1 MPGSVIITVK
11 LVHLQKKY
19 RFVIMRNY
27 KTLWPLLPV
36 LLFVIL
42 SFVYFTPDVVEG
54 KILFQ
59 HDTQQGLA
67 IGHEAKTYAEQTGE
81 VPRWTGSLFSGMP
94 TFQITPNYSSNE
106 PLKWLQHVYNLWLVS
121 PVSLVF
127 IMMLGFYILLLTLNV
142 RWYLAAFGAVAYA
155 FSSYFFIII
164 AAGHIWKFIT
174 LAYIPPTIAGVIL
187 AYRGKYLSGGALAAL
202 FGALQIMSNHV
213 QMSYYFLFVICAV
226 VVAYGV
232 EHYRLHTM
240 PRFFKATGVLAVA
253 ALLAVGANAS
263 NLYHTYK
270 YSKES
275 MRGGHTELTPLDSN
289 QEKPVGNGL
298 DKDYITQWSYGK
310 METLTLL
317 IPDSKGGA
325 SGPLSESERAVKAAN
340 PEIRPYLSQID
351 RYWGD
356 QPFTSGPVYVGALV
370 FFLFVLGCFIVR
382 TPLKWALLAVTV
394 LTVMLSWGKNM
405 MWLTDWFIDYF
416 PMYNRFRTVSSI
428 LVVAEFCMPL
438 LAVLALKKIFDDPS
452 VLTREK
458 RWFYLSGGIVGGIAL
473 LAALVPGLFDTFL
486 KEYELEVAGQPGYAE
501 LFAGVAEARK
511 AIFTADAWRS
521 FVIVA
526 LGFAVLWM
534 LNKKKLS
541 STVAVVAL
549 AVILVGD
556 MYPVNKRY
564 LSSDNFVTPARKTN
578 PFPMTDVDRY
588 ILQDKDMNYRVF
600 NAAAGESLSSSFN
613 EPRTS
618 YYHKSV
624 GGYHAAKLRR
634 YQDLIDCQLVKGNM
648 AVLNMLNTRYII
660 RPLEDGNQT
669 VVRNPGALGNAWFVS
684 EVKWVDNADAEMEA
698 ITDFNPAFTVV
709 ADRRFAREIGDKVIP
724 PTAGDTIYE
733 TAYKPDE
740 LTYRYRSQQGGLAVF
755 SEIYFPWGWQVTVDG
770 KPVDMGRVNYVLR
783 AVNLPAGEHEVI
795 FRFDPQSVHTT
806 EAIAYVSLF
815 LILAAFVATGVVAW
829 RRHRAVP
836 KEG

>member
-1 MPGSVIITVK
+1 MKS
-11 LVHLQKKY
+11 H
-19 RFVIMRNY
+19 RN
-27 KTLWPLLPV
+27 LWALLPV
-36 LLFVIL
+36 VLFIVL
-42 SFVYFTPDVVEG
+42 SFVYFSPDVIEG

-67 IGHEAKTYAEQTGE
+67 IGHEAQVYAQESGE
-81 VPRWTGSLFSGMP
+81 TPRWTGSLFSGMP
-94 TFQITPNYSSNE
+94 TFQISPSYSSNA
-106 PLKWLQHVYNLWLVS
+106 PLKALQHVYNLWLVS

-142 RWYLAAFGAVAYA
+142 RWYLAAFGAIAYA

-187 AYRGKYLSGGALAAL
+187 AYRGRYLLGGALAAL

-232 EHYRLHTM
+232 EHYRSHTM
-240 PRFFKATGVLAVA
+240 PRFFKATGVLVVA

-275 MRGGHTELTPLDSN
+275 MRGGHTELTSPDADKS
-289 QEKPVGNGL
+289 KPAGNGL
-298 DKDYITQWSYGK
+298 DKEYITQWSYGK

-325 SGPLSESERAVKAAN
+325 SGPLAENERAVKAAD
-340 PEIRPYLSQID
+340 PQLRPYLSQVD

-356 QPFTSGPVYVGALV
+356 QPFTAGPVYVGALI

-382 TPLKWALLAVTV
+382 TPLKWALLVVTL
-394 LTVMLSWGKNM
+394 LTIMLSWGKNM

-452 VLTREK
+452 ILSREK
-458 RWFYLSGGIVGGIAL
+458 RWFYLSGGIVAGIAL
-473 LAALVPGLFDTFL
+473 LAALFPTMFDSFL
-486 KEYELEVAGQPGYAE
+486 KDYELEAAGQPGYAE
-501 LFAGVAEARK
+501 LFAGIAEARQ
-511 AIFTADAWRS
+511 AVFTADAWRS
-521 FVIVA
+521 FIIVA
-526 LGFAVLWM
+526 LGFAVLW
-534 LNKKKLS
+534 LLCQKKLNP
-541 STVAVVAL
+541 TVAMIAL
-549 AVILVGD
+549 VVILVGD

-564 LSSDNFVTPARKTN
+564 LNSDNFVMPARKTN
-578 PFPMTDVDRY
+578 PFPMTDADRY
-588 ILQDKDMNYRVF
+588 ILQDKDMNYRVL
-600 NAAAGESLSSSFN
+600 NAAAGETLASAFS

-618 YYHKSV
+618 YYHKSI

-634 YQDLIDCQLVKGNM
+634 YQDLIDRQLVNANP

-660 RPLEDGNQT
+660 QPLEDGRET

-684 EVKWVDNADAEMEA
+684 EVKWVDNADAEMAA
-698 ITDFNPAFTVV
+698 ITDFDPSHTAV
-709 ADRRFAREIGDKVIP
+709 ADRRFAREIGDKVVP
-724 PTAGDTIYE
+724 PAVGDTIYE
-733 TAYKPDE
+733 TGYKPDE

-770 KPVDMGRVNYVLR
+770 KPVDMARVNYVLR

-795 FRFDPQSVHTT
+795 FRFDPPSVHTT

-815 LILAAFVATGVVAW
+815 LILAAFVGTGFVAW
-829 RRHRAVP
+829 KRRKP
-836 KEG
+836 LPQNS

>member
-1 MPGSVIITVK
+1 MKS
-11 LVHLQKKY
+11 H
-19 RFVIMRNY
+19 RN
-27 KTLWPLLPV
+27 LWALLPV
-36 LLFVIL
+36 LLFIVL
-42 SFVYFTPDVVEG
+42 SFVYFSPDVIEG

-67 IGHEAKTYAEQTGE
+67 IGHEAQVYAQESGE
-81 VPRWTGSLFSGMP
+81 TPRWTGSLFSGMP
-94 TFQITPNYSSNE
+94 TFQISPSYSSNA
-106 PLKWLQHVYNLWLVS
+106 PLKALQHVYNLWLVS

-142 RWYLAAFGAVAYA
+142 RWYLAAFGAIAYA

-187 AYRGKYLSGGALAAL
+187 AYRGRYLLGGALAAL

-232 EHYRLHTM
+232 EHYRSHTM
-240 PRFFKATGVLAVA
+240 PRFFKATGVLFVA

-275 MRGGHTELTPLDSN
+275 MRGGHTELTSPDAD
-289 QEKPVGNGL
+289 KPKPSGSGL

-325 SGPLSESERAVKAAN
+325 SGPLSENERAVKAAN
-340 PEIRPYLSQID
+340 SEIRPYLSQVD

-356 QPFTSGPVYVGALV
+356 QPFTAGPVYVGALI

-382 TPLKWALLAVTV
+382 TPLKWALLVVTI
-394 LTVMLSWGKNM
+394 LTIMLSWGKNM

-452 VLTREK
+452 ILSREK
-458 RWFYLSGGIVGGIAL
+458 RWFYLSGGIVAGIAL
-473 LAALVPGLFDTFL
+473 LAALAPGLFDTFL
-486 KEYELEVAGQPGYAE
+486 KDYEREAAGQPGYAE
-501 LFAGVAEARK
+501 LFAGIAEARK
-511 AIFTADAWRS
+511 AVFTADAWRS
-521 FVIVA
+521 FIIVV
-526 LGFAVLWM
+526 LGFAMLWL
-534 LNKKKLS
+534 LNRKKVS
-541 STVAVVAL
+541 ATVALVAL

-564 LSSDNFVTPARKTN
+564 LNSDNFVTPARKTN
-578 PFPMTDVDRY
+578 PFPMTDTDRY
-588 ILQDKDMNYRVF
+588 ILQDKDMNYRVL
-600 NAAAGESLSSSFN
+600 NAAAGESLAACFN

-618 YYHKSV
+618 YYHKSI

-634 YQDLIDCQLVKGNM
+634 YQDLIDRQLVNGNM
-648 AVLNMLNTRYII
+648 NVLNMLNTRYII
-660 RPLEDGNQT
+660 QPLEDGKET

-684 EVKWVDNADAEMEA
+684 EVKWVDNADAEMVA
-698 ITDFNPAFTVV
+698 ITDFDPSHTAV
-709 ADRRFAREIGDKVIP
+709 ADRRFAREIGDKVVP
-724 PTAGDTIYE
+724 PAAGDTIYE
-733 TAYKPDE
+733 TGYKPDE

-755 SEIYFPWGWQVTVDG
+755 SEVYFPWGWQVTVDG
-770 KPVDMGRVNYVLR
+770 KPVDMARVNYVLR

-795 FRFDPQSVHTT
+795 FRFDPPSVHTT

-815 LILAAFVATGVVAW
+815 LILVAFVGTGFVAW
-829 RRHRAVP
+829 KRRKPVP
-836 KEG
+836 QNS

>member
-1 MPGSVIITVK
+1 MKSHK
-11 LVHLQKKY
+11 
-19 RFVIMRNY
+19 N
-27 KTLWPLLPV
+27 LWALLPV
-36 LLFVIL
+36 LLFVVL
-42 SFVYFTPDVVEG
+42 SFIYFSPDVVEG

-81 VPRWTGSLFSGMP
+81 MPRWTGSVFSGMP
-94 TFQITPNYSSNE
+94 TFQIAPTYSSNA
-106 PLKWLQHVYNLWLVS
+106 PLKGLQHVYNLWLVS

-174 LAYIPPTIAGVIL
+174 LAYIPPTIAGIIL
-187 AYRGKYLSGGALAAL
+187 AYRGRYLLGGALAAL

-232 EHYRLHTM
+232 EHYRSHTM
-240 PRFFKATGVLAVA
+240 PRFFKATGVLLVA
-253 ALLAVGANAS
+253 AVLAVGANAS

-275 MRGGHTELTPLDSN
+275 MRGGHTELSSPDGDKVA
-289 QEKPVGNGL
+289 KPAGSGL
-298 DKDYITQWSYGK
+298 DKEYITQWSYGK

-340 PEIRPYLSQID
+340 PEIRPYLSQLD

-356 QPFTSGPVYVGALV
+356 QPFTSGPVYVGALI

-382 TPLKWALLAVTV
+382 TPLKWALLVVTV
-394 LTVMLSWGKNM
+394 LTIMLSWGKNM

-452 VLTREK
+452 ILSREK
-458 RWFYLSGGIVGGIAL
+458 RWFYLSGGIVAGIAL
-473 LAALVPGLFDTFL
+473 LAALAPGLFDTFL
-486 KEYELEVAGQPGYAE
+486 KDYEREAAGQPGYAE

-521 FVIVA
+521 FIIVV
-526 LGFAVLWM
+526 LGFAVLRL
-534 LNKKKLS
+534 LNRKKVS
-541 STVAVVAL
+541 ATVAMVAL

-564 LSSDNFVTPARKTN
+564 LNSDNFVTPARKTN
-578 PFPMTDVDRY
+578 PFPMTDADRY
-588 ILQDKDMNYRVF
+588 ILQDKDMNYRVL
-600 NAAAGESLSSSFN
+600 NAAAGESLAASFN

-634 YQDLIDCQLVKGNM
+634 YQDLIDRQLVNGNM

-660 RPLEDGNQT
+660 QPLEDGRET

-684 EVKWVDNADAEMEA
+684 EVEWVDNADAEMAA
-698 ITDFNPAFTVV
+698 ITDFDPSHTAV
-709 ADRRFAREIGDKVIP
+709 ADRRFAREIGDKVVP
-724 PTAGDTIYE
+724 PAAGDTIYE

-770 KPVDMGRVNYVLR
+770 KPIDMARVNYVLR

-795 FRFDPQSVHTT
+795 FRFDPPSVHTT

-815 LILAAFVATGVVAW
+815 LILAGFVGTGVVYW
-829 RRHRAVP
+829 RRRKSVP
-836 KEG
+836 QQA

>member
-1 MPGSVIITVK
+1 MKS
-11 LVHLQKKY
+11 H
-19 RFVIMRNY
+19 RN
-27 KTLWPLLPV
+27 LWALLPV
-36 LLFVIL
+36 LLFIVL
-42 SFVYFTPDVVEG
+42 SFVYFSPDVIEG

-67 IGHEAKTYAEQTGE
+67 IGHEAQVYAQESGE
-81 VPRWTGSLFSGMP
+81 TPRWTGSLFSGMP
-94 TFQITPNYSSNE
+94 TFQISPSYSSNA
-106 PLKWLQHVYNLWLVS
+106 PLKALQHVYNLWLVS

-142 RWYLAAFGAVAYA
+142 RWYLAAFGAIAYA

-187 AYRGKYLSGGALAAL
+187 AYRGRYLLGGALAAL

-232 EHYRLHTM
+232 EHYRAHTM
-240 PRFFKATGVLAVA
+240 PRFFKATGVLVVA

-275 MRGGHTELTPLDSN
+275 MRGGHTELTSPDADKT
-289 QEKPVGNGL
+289 KPAGNGL

-325 SGPLSESERAVKAAN
+325 SGPLAENERAVKAAD
-340 PEIRPYLSQID
+340 PQLRPYLSQVD

-356 QPFTSGPVYVGALV
+356 QPFTAGPVYVGALI

-382 TPLKWALLAVTV
+382 TPLKWALLVVTL
-394 LTVMLSWGKNM
+394 LTIMLSWGKNM

-452 VLTREK
+452 ILSREK
-458 RWFYLSGGIVGGIAL
+458 RWFYLSGGIVAGIAL
-473 LAALVPGLFDTFL
+473 LAALFPTMFDSFL
-486 KEYELEVAGQPGYAE
+486 KDYELEAAGQPGYAE
-501 LFAGVAEARK
+501 LFAGIAEARQ
-511 AIFTADAWRS
+511 AVFTADAWRS
-521 FVIVA
+521 FIIVA
-526 LGFAVLWM
+526 LGFAVLW
-534 LNKKKLS
+534 LLCQKKLNP
-541 STVAVVAL
+541 TVAMIAL
-549 AVILVGD
+549 VVILVGD

-564 LSSDNFVTPARKTN
+564 LNSDNFVTPARKTN
-578 PFPMTDVDRY
+578 PFPMTDADRY
-588 ILQDKDMNYRVF
+588 ILQDKDMNYRVL
-600 NAAAGESLSSSFN
+600 NAAAGETLASAFS

-618 YYHKSV
+618 YYHKSI

-634 YQDLIDCQLVKGNM
+634 YQDLIDRQLVNANP

-660 RPLEDGNQT
+660 QPLEDGRET

-684 EVKWVDNADAEMEA
+684 EVKWVDNADAEMAA
-698 ITDFNPAFTVV
+698 ITDFDPSHTAV
-709 ADRRFAREIGDKVIP
+709 ADRRFAREIGDKVVP
-724 PTAGDTIYE
+724 PAVGDTIYE
-733 TAYKPDE
+733 TGYKPDE

-770 KPVDMGRVNYVLR
+770 KPVDMARVNYVLR

-795 FRFDPQSVHTT
+795 FRFDPPSVHTT

-815 LILAAFVATGVVAW
+815 LILAAFVGTGFVAW
-829 RRHRAVP
+829 KRRKSVP
-836 KEG
+836 QNS

>member
-1 MPGSVIITVK
+1 MKS
-11 LVHLQKKY
+11 H
-19 RFVIMRNY
+19 RN
-27 KTLWPLLPV
+27 LWALLPV
-36 LLFVIL
+36 LLFIVL
-42 SFVYFTPDVVEG
+42 SFVYFSPDVIEG

-67 IGHEAKTYAEQTGE
+67 IGHEAQVYAQESGE
-81 VPRWTGSLFSGMP
+81 TPRWTGSLFSGMP
-94 TFQITPNYSSNE
+94 TFQISPSYSSNA
-106 PLKWLQHVYNLWLVS
+106 PLKALQHVYNLWLVS

-142 RWYLAAFGAVAYA
+142 RWYLAAFGAIAYA

-187 AYRGKYLSGGALAAL
+187 AYRGRYLLGGALAAL

-232 EHYRLHTM
+232 EHYRSHTM
-240 PRFFKATGVLAVA
+240 PRFFKATGVLVVA

-275 MRGGHTELTPLDSN
+275 MRGGHTELTSPDADKS
-289 QEKPVGNGL
+289 KPAGNGL
-298 DKDYITQWSYGK
+298 DKEYITQWSYGK

-325 SGPLSESERAVKAAN
+325 SGPLAENERAVKAAD
-340 PEIRPYLSQID
+340 PQLRPYLSQVD

-356 QPFTSGPVYVGALV
+356 QPFTAGPVYVGALI

-382 TPLKWALLAVTV
+382 TPLKWALLVVTI
-394 LTVMLSWGKNM
+394 LTIMLSWGKNM

-452 VLTREK
+452 ILSREK
-458 RWFYLSGGIVGGIAL
+458 RWFYLSGGIVAGIAL
-473 LAALVPGLFDTFL
+473 LAALFPTLFDTFL
-486 KEYELEVAGQPGYAE
+486 KDYELEAAGQPGDAE
-501 LFAGVAEARK
+501 LFAGIAEARQ
-511 AIFTADAWRS
+511 AVFTADAWRS
-521 FVIVA
+521 FIIVA
-526 LGFAVLWM
+526 LGFAVLW
-534 LNKKKLS
+534 LLCRKKLTP
-541 STVAVVAL
+541 TVAMIAL
-549 AVILVGD
+549 VVILVGD

-564 LSSDNFVTPARKTN
+564 LNSDNFVTPARKTN
-578 PFPMTDVDRY
+578 PFPMTDADRY
-588 ILQDKDMNYRVF
+588 ILQDKDMNYRVL
-600 NAAAGESLSSSFN
+600 NAAAGETLASAFS

-618 YYHKSV
+618 YYHKSI

-634 YQDLIDCQLVKGNM
+634 YQDLIDRQLVNGNM
-648 AVLNMLNTRYII
+648 NVLNMLNTRYII
-660 RPLEDGNQT
+660 QPLEDGRET

-684 EVKWVDNADAEMEA
+684 EVKWVDNADAEMAA
-698 ITDFNPAFTVV
+698 ITDFDPSHTAV
-709 ADRRFAREIGDKVIP
+709 ADRRFAREIGDKVVP
-724 PTAGDTIYE
+724 PAVGDTIYE
-733 TAYKPDE
+733 TGYKPDE

-770 KPVDMGRVNYVLR
+770 DPVDMARVNYVLR

-795 FRFDPQSVHTT
+795 FRFDPPSVHTT

-815 LILAAFVATGVVAW
+815 LILAAFVGTGIVAW
-829 RRHRAVP
+829 KRRKSVP
-836 KEG
+836 QNS

>member
-1 MPGSVIITVK
+1 MKSHK
-11 LVHLQKKY
+11 
-19 RFVIMRNY
+19 N
-27 KTLWPLLPV
+27 LWALLPV
-36 LLFVIL
+36 LLFIVL
-42 SFVYFTPDVVEG
+42 SFVYFSPDVIDG

-67 IGHEAKTYAEQTGE
+67 IGHEAKTYAEETGE
-81 VPRWTGSLFSGMP
+81 MPRWTGSVFSGMP
-94 TFQITPNYSSNE
+94 TFQIAPTYSSNE
-106 PLKWLQHVYNLWLVS
+106 PLKWLQNVYNLWLVS

-187 AYRGKYLSGGALAAL
+187 AYRGKYILGGALAAL

-226 VVAYGV
+226 VIAYGV
-232 EHYRLHTM
+232 EHYRTHTL
-240 PRFFKATGVLAVA
+240 PAFFKATGVLCIA
-253 ALLAVGANAS
+253 AMLAVGANAS

-275 MRGGHTELTPLDSN
+275 MRGGHTELSSPDDN
-289 QEKPVGNGL
+289 QKPVGNGL
-298 DKDYITQWSYGK
+298 DKEYITQWSYGK

-325 SGPLSESERAVKAAN
+325 SGPLSESERAVAAADSQ
-340 PEIRPYLSQID
+340 IRPYLSQVD

-356 QPFTSGPVYVGALV
+356 QPFTSGPVYVGALIC
-370 FFLFVLGCFIVR
+370 FLFVLGCFIVR
-382 TPLKWALLAVTV
+382 TPLKWALLVVTL
-394 LTVMLSWGKNM
+394 LTIMLSWGKNM

-452 VLTREK
+452 ILKREK
-458 RWFYLSGGIVGGIAL
+458 VSFYASAGIVGGIAL

-486 KEYELEVAGQPGYAE
+486 KDYELEAAGQPGYGE
-501 LFAGVAEARK
+501 LFAGIAEARK

-521 FVIVA
+521 FFVVA
-526 LGFAVLWM
+526 LGFVALWF
-534 LNKKKLS
+534 LREKKLS
-541 STVAVVAL
+541 PTVVMITL

-564 LSSDNFVTPARKTN
+564 LNSDNFVTPARKTN
-578 PFPMTDVDRY
+578 PFPMTDTDKY
-588 ILQDKDMNYRVF
+588 ILQDKDMNYRVL
-600 NAAAGESLSSSFN
+600 NAAAGENLSASFN

-634 YQDLIDCQLVKGNM
+634 YQDLIERQLVNGNP

-660 RPLEDGNQT
+660 QPLDGGRET

-684 EVKWVDNADAEMEA
+684 EVKWVDNADEEMAA
-698 ITDFNPAFTVV
+698 ITDFDPAFTAV
-709 ADRRFAREIGDKVIP
+709 ADRKFAREIGDKVVAP
-724 PTAGDTIYE
+724 VAGDTIYE

-740 LTYRYRSQQGGLAVF
+740 LTYRYRSQNGGLAVF
-755 SEIYFPWGWQVTVDG
+755 SEIYFPWGWHVTVDG
-770 KPVDMGRVNYVLR
+770 QPVEMGRVNYVLR

-795 FRFDPQSVHTT
+795 FRFDPKSVHTT
-806 EAIAYVSLF
+806 ETIAYIS
-815 LILAAFVATGVVAW
+815 LILIFASFVWIGMSAW
-829 RRHRAVP
+829 RKRKFSP
-836 KEG
+836 KEA

>member
-1 MPGSVIITVK
+1 MKS
-11 LVHLQKKY
+11 H
-19 RFVIMRNY
+19 RN
-27 KTLWPLLPV
+27 LWALLPV
-36 LLFVIL
+36 VLFIVL
-42 SFVYFTPDVVEG
+42 SFVYFSPDVIEG

-67 IGHEAKTYAEQTGE
+67 IGHEAQVYAQESGE
-81 VPRWTGSLFSGMP
+81 TPRWTGSLFSGMP
-94 TFQITPNYSSNE
+94 TFQISPSYSSNA
-106 PLKWLQHVYNLWLVS
+106 PLKALQHVYNLWLVS

-142 RWYLAAFGAVAYA
+142 RWYLAAFGAIAYA

-187 AYRGKYLSGGALAAL
+187 AYRGRYLLGGALAAL

-232 EHYRLHTM
+232 EHYRSHTM
-240 PRFFKATGVLAVA
+240 PRFFKATGVLVVA

-275 MRGGHTELTPLDSN
+275 MRGGHTELTSPDADKS
-289 QEKPVGNGL
+289 KPAGNGL

-325 SGPLSESERAVKAAN
+325 SGPLAENERAVKAAD
-340 PEIRPYLSQID
+340 PQLRPYLSQVD

-356 QPFTSGPVYVGALV
+356 QPFTAGPVYVGALI

-382 TPLKWALLAVTV
+382 TPLKWALLAVTL
-394 LTVMLSWGKNM
+394 LTIMLSWGKNM

-452 VLTREK
+452 ILSREK
-458 RWFYLSGGIVGGIAL
+458 RWFYLSGGIVAGIAL
-473 LAALVPGLFDTFL
+473 LAALAPGLFDTFL
-486 KEYELEVAGQPGYAE
+486 KDYEREAAGQPGYAE
-501 LFAGVAEARK
+501 LFAGIAEARQ
-511 AIFTADAWRS
+511 AVFTADAWRS
-521 FVIVA
+521 FIIVA
-526 LGFAVLWM
+526 LGFAVLW
-534 LNKKKLS
+534 LLCQKKLNP
-541 STVAVVAL
+541 TVAMIAL
-549 AVILVGD
+549 VVILVGD

-564 LSSDNFVTPARKTN
+564 LNSDNFVTPARKTN
-578 PFPMTDVDRY
+578 PFPMTDADRY
-588 ILQDKDMNYRVF
+588 ILQDKDMNYRVL
-600 NAAAGESLSSSFN
+600 NAAAGETLASAFS

-618 YYHKSV
+618 YYHKSI

-634 YQDLIDCQLVKGNM
+634 YQDLIDRQLVNANP

-660 RPLEDGNQT
+660 QPLEDGRET

-684 EVKWVDNADAEMEA
+684 EVKWVDNADAEMAA
-698 ITDFNPAFTVV
+698 ITDFDPSSTAV
-709 ADRRFAREIGDKVIP
+709 ADRRFAREIGDKVVP
-724 PTAGDTIYE
+724 PAAGDTIYE
-733 TAYKPDE
+733 TGYKPDE

-770 KPVDMGRVNYVLR
+770 KPVDMARVNYVLR

-795 FRFDPQSVHTT
+795 FRFDPPSVHTT

-815 LILAAFVATGVVAW
+815 LILAAFVGTGFVAW
-829 RRHRAVP
+829 KRRKSVP
-836 KEG
+836 QNS

>member
-1 MPGSVIITVK
+1 MKS
-11 LVHLQKKY
+11 H
-19 RFVIMRNY
+19 RN
-27 KTLWPLLPV
+27 LWALLPV
-36 LLFVIL
+36 LLFIVL
-42 SFVYFTPDVVEG
+42 SFVYFSPDVIEG

-67 IGHEAKTYAEQTGE
+67 IGHEAQVYARESGE
-81 VPRWTGSLFSGMP
+81 TPRWTGSLFSGMP
-94 TFQITPNYSSNE
+94 TFQISPSYSSNA
-106 PLKWLQHVYNLWLVS
+106 PLKALQHVYNLWLVS

-142 RWYLAAFGAVAYA
+142 RWYLAAFGAIAYA

-187 AYRGKYLSGGALAAL
+187 AYRGRYLLGGALAAL

-232 EHYRLHTM
+232 EHYRAHTM
-240 PRFFKATGVLAVA
+240 PRFFKATGVLVVA

-275 MRGGHTELTPLDSN
+275 MRGGHTELTSLDADKT
-289 QEKPVGNGL
+289 KPAGNGL

-325 SGPLSESERAVKAAN
+325 SGPLAENERAVKAAD
-340 PEIRPYLSQID
+340 PQLRPYLSQVD

-356 QPFTSGPVYVGALV
+356 QPFTAGPVYVGALI

-382 TPLKWALLAVTV
+382 TPLKWALLVVTL
-394 LTVMLSWGKNM
+394 LTIMLSWGKNM

-452 VLTREK
+452 ILSREK
-458 RWFYLSGGIVGGIAL
+458 RWFYLSGGIVAGIAL
-473 LAALVPGLFDTFL
+473 LAALAPGLFDTFL
-486 KEYELEVAGQPGYAE
+486 KDYEREAAGQPGYAE
-501 LFAGVAEARK
+501 LFAGIAEARQ
-511 AIFTADAWRS
+511 AVFTADAWRS
-521 FVIVA
+521 FIIVA
-526 LGFAVLWM
+526 LGFAVLW
-534 LNKKKLS
+534 LLCRKKLTP
-541 STVAVVAL
+541 TVAMIAL
-549 AVILVGD
+549 VVILVGD

-564 LSSDNFVTPARKTN
+564 LNSDNFVTPARKTN
-578 PFPMTDVDRY
+578 PFPMTDADRY
-588 ILQDKDMNYRVF
+588 ILQDKDMNYRVL
-600 NAAAGESLSSSFN
+600 NAAAGETLASAFS

-618 YYHKSV
+618 YYHKSI

-634 YQDLIDCQLVKGNM
+634 YQDLIDRQLVNANP

-660 RPLEDGNQT
+660 QPLEDGRET

-684 EVKWVDNADAEMEA
+684 EVKWVDNADAEMAA
-698 ITDFNPAFTVV
+698 ITDFDPSHTAV
-709 ADRRFAREIGDKVIP
+709 ADRHFAREIGDKVVP
-724 PTAGDTIYE
+724 PAAGDTIYE
-733 TAYKPDE
+733 TGYKPDE

-770 KPVDMGRVNYVLR
+770 KPVDMARVNYVLR

-795 FRFDPQSVHTT
+795 FRFDPPSVHTT

-815 LILAAFVATGVVAW
+815 LILAAFVGTGFVAW
-829 RRHRAVP
+829 KRRKSVP
-836 KEG
+836 QNS

>member
-1 MPGSVIITVK
+1 MKS
-11 LVHLQKKY
+11 H
-19 RFVIMRNY
+19 RN
-27 KTLWPLLPV
+27 LWALLPV
-36 LLFVIL
+36 VLFIVL
-42 SFVYFTPDVVEG
+42 SFVYFSPDVIEG

-67 IGHEAKTYAEQTGE
+67 IGHEAQVYAQESGE
-81 VPRWTGSLFSGMP
+81 TPRWTGSLFSGMP
-94 TFQITPNYSSNE
+94 TFQISPSYSSNA
-106 PLKWLQHVYNLWLVS
+106 PLKALQHVYNLWLVS

-142 RWYLAAFGAVAYA
+142 RWYLAAFGAIAYA

-187 AYRGKYLSGGALAAL
+187 AYRGRYLLGGALAAL

-232 EHYRLHTM
+232 EHYRSHTM
-240 PRFFKATGVLAVA
+240 PRFFKATGVLVVA

-275 MRGGHTELTPLDSN
+275 MRGGHTELTSLDADKT
-289 QEKPVGNGL
+289 KPAGNGL

-325 SGPLSESERAVKAAN
+325 SGPLAENERAVKAAD
-340 PEIRPYLSQID
+340 PQLRPYLSQVD

-356 QPFTSGPVYVGALV
+356 QPFTAGPVYVGALI

-382 TPLKWALLAVTV
+382 TPLKWALLVVTL
-394 LTVMLSWGKNM
+394 LTIMLSWGKNM

-452 VLTREK
+452 ILSREK
-458 RWFYLSGGIVGGIAL
+458 RWFYLSGGIVAGIAL
-473 LAALVPGLFDTFL
+473 LAALAPGLFDTFL
-486 KEYELEVAGQPGYAE
+486 KDYEREAAGQPGYAE
-501 LFAGVAEARK
+501 LFAGIAEARK
-511 AIFTADAWRS
+511 AVFTADAWRS
-521 FVIVA
+521 FIIVA
-526 LGFAVLWM
+526 LGFAVLW
-534 LNKKKLS
+534 LLRQKKLNP
-541 STVAVVAL
+541 TVAMIAL
-549 AVILVGD
+549 VVILVGD
-556 MYPVNKRY
+556 MYPVNQRY
-564 LSSDNFVTPARKTN
+564 LNSDNFVTPARKTN
-578 PFPMTDVDRY
+578 PFPMTDADRY
-588 ILQDKDMNYRVF
+588 ILQDKDMNYRVL
-600 NAAAGESLSSSFN
+600 NAAAGETLASAFS

-618 YYHKSV
+618 YYHKSI

-634 YQDLIDCQLVKGNM
+634 YQDLIDRQLVNANP

-660 RPLEDGNQT
+660 QPLEDGRET

-684 EVKWVDNADAEMEA
+684 EVKWVDNADAEMAA
-698 ITDFNPAFTVV
+698 ITDFDPSHTAV
-709 ADRRFAREIGDKVIP
+709 ADRRFAREIGDKVVP
-724 PTAGDTIYE
+724 PAVGDTIYE
-733 TAYKPDE
+733 TGYKPDE
-740 LTYRYRSQQGGLAVF
+740 LTYRYRSQEGGLAVF

-770 KPVDMGRVNYVLR
+770 KPVDMARVNYVLR

-795 FRFDPQSVHTT
+795 FRFDPPSVHTT

-815 LILAAFVATGVVAW
+815 LILAAFVGTGFVAW
-829 RRHRAVP
+829 KRRKSVP
-836 KEG
+836 QNS

>member
-1 MPGSVIITVK
+1 MKS
-11 LVHLQKKY
+11 H
-19 RFVIMRNY
+19 RN
-27 KTLWPLLPV
+27 LWALLPV
-36 LLFVIL
+36 LLFIVL
-42 SFVYFTPDVVEG
+42 SFIYFSPDVIEG

-67 IGHEAKTYAEQTGE
+67 IGHEVQEYAQESGE
-81 VPRWTGSLFSGMP
+81 IPRWTGSLFSGMP
-94 TFQITPNYSSNE
+94 TFQIAPSYSSNQ
-106 PLKWLQHVYNLWLVS
+106 PLKWLQSVYNLWLVS

-142 RWYLAAFGAVAYA
+142 RWYLAAFGAIAYA

-187 AYRGKYLSGGALAAL
+187 AYRGKYLLGGALAAL

-226 VVAYGV
+226 VVAYGI
-232 EHYRLHTM
+232 EHYRSHTM
-240 PRFFKATGVLAVA
+240 PRFFKATGVLVVA
-253 ALLAVGANAS
+253 AVLAVGANAS

-275 MRGGHTELTPLDSN
+275 MRGGHTELTSLDAD
-289 QEKPVGNGL
+289 KPKPAGNGL

-325 SGPLSESERAVKAAN
+325 SGPLSESERAVKAAD
-340 PEIRPYLSQID
+340 PQLRPYLSQVD

-356 QPFTSGPVYVGALV
+356 QPFTAGPVYVGALI

-382 TPLKWALLAVTV
+382 TPLKWALLVVTI
-394 LTVMLSWGKNM
+394 LTIMLSWGKNM

-452 VLTREK
+452 ILSREK
-458 RWFYLSGGIVGGIAL
+458 RWFYLSGGIVAGIAL
-473 LAALVPGLFDTFL
+473 LAALAPGLFDTFL
-486 KEYELEVAGQPGYAE
+486 KDYEREAAGQPGYAE
-501 LFAGVAEARK
+501 LFAGIAEARK
-511 AIFTADAWRS
+511 AVFTADAWRS
-521 FVIVA
+521 FIIVA
-526 LGFAVLWM
+526 LGFAVLWL
-534 LNKKKLS
+534 LNRKKVS
-541 STVAVVAL
+541 ATVALVAL
-549 AVILVGD
+549 GVILVGD
-556 MYPVNKRY
+556 MYPINKRY
-564 LSSDNFVTPARKTN
+564 LNSDNFVTPARKTN
-578 PFPMTDVDRY
+578 PFPMTDTDRY
-588 ILQDKDMNYRVF
+588 ILQDKDMNYRVL
-600 NAAAGESLSSSFN
+600 NAAAGETLAASFN

-618 YYHKSV
+618 YYHKSI

-634 YQDLIDCQLVKGNM
+634 YQDLIERQLVNANP
-648 AVLNMLNTRYII
+648 AVLNMLNTSYII
-660 RPLEDGNQT
+660 QPLDDGRET

-684 EVKWVDNADAEMEA
+684 EVKWVDNADAEMAA
-698 ITDFNPAFTVV
+698 ITDFDPSHTAV
-709 ADRRFAREIGDKVIP
+709 ADRRFAREIGDKVVP
-724 PTAGDTIYE
+724 PAAGDTIYE
-733 TAYKPDE
+733 TGYKPDE

-770 KPVDMGRVNYVLR
+770 KPIDMARVNYVLR

-795 FRFDPQSVHTT
+795 FRFDPPSVHTT

-815 LILAAFVATGVVAW
+815 LILVAFVGTGFVAW
-829 RRHRAVP
+829 KRRKPVVQNS
-836 KEG
+836 

>member
-1 MPGSVIITVK
+1 MKS
-11 LVHLQKKY
+11 H
-19 RFVIMRNY
+19 RN
-27 KTLWPLLPV
+27 LWALLPV
-36 LLFVIL
+36 LLFIVL
-42 SFVYFTPDVVEG
+42 SFVYFSPDVIEG

-67 IGHEAKTYAEQTGE
+67 IGHEAQVYAQESGE
-81 VPRWTGSLFSGMP
+81 TPRWTGSLFSGMP
-94 TFQITPNYSSNE
+94 TFQISPSYSSNA
-106 PLKWLQHVYNLWLVS
+106 PLKALQHVYNLWLVS

-142 RWYLAAFGAVAYA
+142 RWYLAAFGAIAYA

-187 AYRGKYLSGGALAAL
+187 AYRGKYLLGGALAAL

-232 EHYRLHTM
+232 EHYRSHTM
-240 PRFFKATGVLAVA
+240 PRFFKATGVLVVA

-275 MRGGHTELTPLDSN
+275 MRGGHTELTSPDADKS
-289 QEKPVGNGL
+289 KPAGNGL
-298 DKDYITQWSYGK
+298 DKEYITQWSYGK

-325 SGPLSESERAVKAAN
+325 SGPLAENERAVKAAD
-340 PEIRPYLSQID
+340 PQLRPYLSQVD

-356 QPFTSGPVYVGALV
+356 QPFTAGPVYVGALI

-382 TPLKWALLAVTV
+382 TPLKWALLVVTL
-394 LTVMLSWGKNM
+394 LTIMLSWGKNM

-452 VLTREK
+452 ILSREK
-458 RWFYLSGGIVGGIAL
+458 RWFYLSGGIVAGIAL
-473 LAALVPGLFDTFL
+473 LAALFPTMFDSFL
-486 KEYELEVAGQPGYAE
+486 KDYELEAAGQPGYAE
-501 LFAGVAEARK
+501 LFAGIAEARQ
-511 AIFTADAWRS
+511 AVFTADAWRS
-521 FVIVA
+521 FIIVA
-526 LGFAVLWM
+526 LGFAVLW
-534 LNKKKLS
+534 LLCQKKLNP
-541 STVAVVAL
+541 TVAMIAL
-549 AVILVGD
+549 VVILVGD

-564 LSSDNFVTPARKTN
+564 LNSKNFETPARKTN
-578 PFPMTDVDRY
+578 PFPMTDADRY
-588 ILQDKDMNYRVF
+588 ILQDKDMNYRVL
-600 NAAAGESLSSSFN
+600 NAAAGETLASAFS

-618 YYHKSV
+618 YYHKSI

-634 YQDLIDCQLVKGNM
+634 YQDLIDRQLVNANP

-660 RPLEDGNQT
+660 QPLEDGRET

-684 EVKWVDNADAEMEA
+684 EVKWVDNADAEMAA
-698 ITDFNPAFTVV
+698 ITDFDPSHTAV
-709 ADRRFAREIGDKVIP
+709 ADRRFAREIGDKVVP
-724 PTAGDTIYE
+724 PAVGDTIYE
-733 TAYKPDE
+733 TGYKPDE

-770 KPVDMGRVNYVLR
+770 KPVDMARVNYVLR

-795 FRFDPQSVHTT
+795 FRFDPPSVHTT

-815 LILAAFVATGVVAW
+815 LILAAFVGTGFVAW
-829 RRHRAVP
+829 KRRKSVP
-836 KEG
+836 QNS

>member
-1 MPGSVIITVK
+1 MKNYRK
-11 LVHLQKKY
+11 LWA
-19 RFVIMRNY
+19 F
-27 KTLWPLLPV
+27 LPV
-36 LLFVIL
+36 LLFVVL
-42 SFVYFTPDVVEG
+42 SFIYFSPDVIEG

-67 IGHEAKTYAEQTGE
+67 IGHEAKVYAEQTGE
-81 VPRWTGSLFSGMP
+81 MPRWTGSLFSGMP
-94 TFQITPNYSSNE
+94 TFQIAPTYSSNA
-106 PLKWLQHVYNLWLVS
+106 PLKGLQHVYNLWLVS
-121 PVSLVF
+121 PVSLLF
-127 IMMLGFYILLLTLNV
+127 IMMLGFYILLLALNV

-174 LAYIPPTIAGVIL
+174 LAYIPPTIAGVVL
-187 AYRGKYLSGGALAAL
+187 AYRGKYLLGGALAAL

-226 VVAYGV
+226 VIAYGV
-232 EHYRLHTM
+232 EHYRSHTM
-240 PRFFKATGVLAVA
+240 PRFFKATGILCVA
-253 ALLAVGANAS
+253 AILAVGANAS

-275 MRGGHTELTPLDSN
+275 MRGGHTELTSPGSDGS
-289 QEKPVGNGL
+289 QQSAGGGL

-325 SGPLSESERAVKAAN
+325 SGLLSENERAVQAAD
-340 PEIRPYLSQID
+340 PQIRPYLSQVD
-351 RYWGD
+351 CYWGD
-356 QPFTSGPVYVGALV
+356 QPFTAGPVYVGALV

-438 LAVLALKKIFDDPS
+438 LAVLALKKIFEDPS
-452 VLTREK
+452 VLKREK
-458 RWFYLSGGIVGGIAL
+458 VSFYISGGIVGGIAL
-473 LAALVPGLFDTFL
+473 LAALVPGLFDSFL
-486 KEYELEVAGQPGYAE
+486 KDYELEAVQQPGYGE
-501 LFAGVAEARK
+501 LFAGIAEARK

-521 FVIVA
+521 FFIVA
-526 LGFAVLWM
+526 LGFVALWM
-534 LNKKKLS
+534 WREKKLS
-541 STVAVVAL
+541 ATVTMVVL

-564 LSSDNFVTPARKTN
+564 LNSENFVTPARKTN
-578 PFPMTDVDRY
+578 PFPMTDADKY
-588 ILQDKDMNYRVF
+588 ILQDKDMNYRVL
-600 NAAAGESLSSSFN
+600 NAAAGSSLSASFN

-618 YYHKSV
+618 YYHKSI

-634 YQDLIDCQLVKGNM
+634 YQDLIERQLVNANP

-660 RPLEDGNQT
+660 QPLEDGRET

-698 ITDFNPAFTVV
+698 ITDFDPSFTAV
-709 ADRRFAREIGDKVIP
+709 ADRKFEREIGTNVIP
-724 PTAGDTIYE
+724 PVAGDTIYE
-733 TAYKPDE
+733 TGYKPDE
-740 LTYRYRSQQGGLAVF
+740 LTYRYHSQQGGLAVF

-770 KPVDMGRVNYVLR
+770 EPVEMGRVNYVLR
-783 AVNLPAGEHEVI
+783 AVNLPAGDHEVV
-795 FRFDPQSVHTT
+795 FRFDPESVHTT
-806 EAIAYVSLF
+806 EAIAYISLI
-815 LILAAFVATGVVAW
+815 LILAAFVLVGIGAW
-829 RRHRAVP
+829 KSRKALP
-836 KEG
+836 GAA

>member
-1 MPGSVIITVK
+1 MTMKNYRK
-11 LVHLQKKY
+11 LWA
-19 RFVIMRNY
+19 F
-27 KTLWPLLPV
+27 LPV
-36 LLFVIL
+36 LLFVVL
-42 SFVYFTPDVVEG
+42 SFIYFSPDVIEG

-67 IGHEAKTYAEQTGE
+67 IGHEAKVYAEQTGE
-81 VPRWTGSLFSGMP
+81 MPRWTGSLFSGMP
-94 TFQITPNYSSNE
+94 TFQIAPTYSSNA
-106 PLKWLQHVYNLWLVS
+106 PLKGLQHVYNLWLVS
-121 PVSLVF
+121 PVSLLF
-127 IMMLGFYILLLTLNV
+127 IMMLGFYILLLALNV

-174 LAYIPPTIAGVIL
+174 LAYIPPTIAGVVL
-187 AYRGKYLSGGALAAL
+187 AYRGKYLLGGALAAL

-226 VVAYGV
+226 VIAYGV
-232 EHYRLHTM
+232 EHYRSHTM
-240 PRFFKATGVLAVA
+240 PRFFKATGILCVA
-253 ALLAVGANAS
+253 AILAVGANAS

-275 MRGGHTELTPLDSN
+275 MRGGHTELTSPGSDGS
-289 QEKPVGNGL
+289 QQSAGGGL

-325 SGPLSESERAVKAAN
+325 SGPLSENERAVQAAN
-340 PEIRPYLSQID
+340 PQIRPYLSQVD
-351 RYWGD
+351 CYWGD
-356 QPFTSGPVYVGALV
+356 QPFTAGPVYVGALV

-438 LAVLALKKIFDDPS
+438 LAVLALKKIFEDPS
-452 VLTREK
+452 VLKREK
-458 RWFYLSGGIVGGIAL
+458 VSFYISGGIVGGIAL
-473 LAALVPGLFDTFL
+473 LAALVPGLFDSFL
-486 KEYELEVAGQPGYAE
+486 KDYELEAVQQPGYGE
-501 LFAGVAEARK
+501 LFAGIAEARK

-521 FVIVA
+521 FFIVA
-526 LGFAVLWM
+526 LGFVALWM
-534 LNKKKLS
+534 WREKKLS
-541 STVAVVAL
+541 ATVTMVAL

-564 LSSDNFVTPARKTN
+564 LNSENFVTPARKTN
-578 PFPMTDVDRY
+578 PFPMTDADKY
-588 ILQDKDMNYRVF
+588 ILQDKDMNYRVL
-600 NAAAGESLSSSFN
+600 NAAAGSSLSASFN

-618 YYHKSV
+618 YYHKSI

-634 YQDLIDCQLVKGNM
+634 YQDLIERQLVNANP

-660 RPLEDGNQT
+660 QPLEDGRET

-698 ITDFNPAFTVV
+698 ITDFDPSFTAV
-709 ADRRFAREIGDKVIP
+709 ADRKFEREIGTNVIP
-724 PTAGDTIYE
+724 PVAGDTIYE
-733 TAYKPDE
+733 TGYKPDE
-740 LTYRYRSQQGGLAVF
+740 LTYRYHSQQGGLAVF

-770 KPVDMGRVNYVLR
+770 EPVEMGRVNYVLR
-783 AVNLPAGEHEVI
+783 AVNLPAGDHEVV
-795 FRFDPQSVHTT
+795 FRFDPESVHTT
-806 EAIAYVSLF
+806 EAIAYISLI
-815 LILAAFVATGVVAW
+815 LILAAFVLVGIGVWKSRKVLPGA
-829 RRHRAVP
+829 A
-836 KEG
+836 

>member
-1 MPGSVIITVK
+1 MTMKNYRK
-11 LVHLQKKY
+11 LWA
-19 RFVIMRNY
+19 F
-27 KTLWPLLPV
+27 LPV
-36 LLFVIL
+36 LLFVVL
-42 SFVYFTPDVVEG
+42 SFIYFSPDVIEG

-67 IGHEAKTYAEQTGE
+67 IGHEAKVYAEQTGE
-81 VPRWTGSLFSGMP
+81 MPRWTGSLFSGMP
-94 TFQITPNYSSNE
+94 TFQIAPTYSSNA
-106 PLKWLQHVYNLWLVS
+106 PLKGLQHVYNLWLVS
-121 PVSLVF
+121 PVSLLF
-127 IMMLGFYILLLTLNV
+127 IMMLGFYILLLALNV

-174 LAYIPPTIAGVIL
+174 LAYIPPTIAGVVL
-187 AYRGKYLSGGALAAL
+187 AYRGKYLLGGALAAL

-226 VVAYGV
+226 VIAYGV
-232 EHYRLHTM
+232 EHYRSHTM
-240 PRFFKATGVLAVA
+240 PRFFKATGILCVA
-253 ALLAVGANAS
+253 AILAVGANAS

-275 MRGGHTELTPLDSN
+275 MRGGHTELTSPGSDGS
-289 QEKPVGNGL
+289 QQSAGGGL

-325 SGPLSESERAVKAAN
+325 SGLLSENERAVQAAD
-340 PEIRPYLSQID
+340 PQIRPYLSQVD
-351 RYWGD
+351 CYWGD
-356 QPFTSGPVYVGALV
+356 QPFTAGPVYVGALV

-438 LAVLALKKIFDDPS
+438 LAVLALKKIFEDPS
-452 VLTREK
+452 VLKREK
-458 RWFYLSGGIVGGIAL
+458 VSFYISGGIVGGIAL
-473 LAALVPGLFDTFL
+473 LAALVPGLFDSFL
-486 KEYELEVAGQPGYAE
+486 KDYELEAVQQPGYGE
-501 LFAGVAEARK
+501 LFAGIAEARK

-521 FVIVA
+521 FFIVA
-526 LGFAVLWM
+526 LGFVALWM
-534 LNKKKLS
+534 WREKKLS
-541 STVAVVAL
+541 ATVTMVVL

-564 LSSDNFVTPARKTN
+564 LNSENFVTPARKTN
-578 PFPMTDVDRY
+578 PFPMTDADKY
-588 ILQDKDMNYRVF
+588 ILQDKDMNYRVL
-600 NAAAGESLSSSFN
+600 NAAAGSSLSASFN

-618 YYHKSV
+618 YYHKSI

-634 YQDLIDCQLVKGNM
+634 YQDLIERQLVNANP

-660 RPLEDGNQT
+660 QPLEDGRET

-698 ITDFNPAFTVV
+698 ITDFDPSFTAV
-709 ADRRFAREIGDKVIP
+709 ADRKFEREIGTNVIP
-724 PTAGDTIYE
+724 PVAGDTIYE
-733 TAYKPDE
+733 TGYKPDE
-740 LTYRYRSQQGGLAVF
+740 LTYRYHSQQGGLAVF

-770 KPVDMGRVNYVLR
+770 EPVEMGRVNYVLR
-783 AVNLPAGEHEVI
+783 AVNLPAGDHEVV
-795 FRFDPQSVHTT
+795 FRFDPESVHTT
-806 EAIAYVSLF
+806 EAIAYISLI
-815 LILAAFVATGVVAW
+815 LILAAFVLVGIGAW
-829 RRHRAVP
+829 KSRKALP
-836 KEG
+836 GAA

>member
-1 MPGSVIITVK
+1 MKSHK
-11 LVHLQKKY
+11 
-19 RFVIMRNY
+19 N
-27 KTLWPLLPV
+27 LWALLPV
-36 LLFVIL
+36 LLFVVL
-42 SFVYFTPDVVEG
+42 SFVYFSPDVIDG

-67 IGHEAKTYAEQTGE
+67 IGHEAKTYAEETGE
-81 VPRWTGSLFSGMP
+81 MPRWTGSVFSGMP
-94 TFQITPNYSSNE
+94 TFQIAPTYSSSE
-106 PLKWLQHVYNLWLVS
+106 PLKWLQNVYNLWLVS

-127 IMMLGFYILLLTLNV
+127 IMMLGFYILLLTLNI

-187 AYRGKYLSGGALAAL
+187 AYRGKYILGGALAAL

-226 VVAYGV
+226 VIAYGV
-232 EHYRLHTM
+232 EHYRTHTL
-240 PRFFKATGVLAVA
+240 PAFFKATGVLCVA
-253 ALLAVGANAS
+253 AMLAVGANAS

-275 MRGGHTELTPLDSN
+275 MRGGHTELSSPDDNKKPASN
-289 QEKPVGNGL
+289 RL
-298 DKDYITQWSYGK
+298 DKEYITQWSYGK

-325 SGPLSESERAVKAAN
+325 SGPLSESERAVAAADSQ
-340 PEIRPYLSQID
+340 IRPYLSQVD

-356 QPFTSGPVYVGALV
+356 QPFTSGPVYVGALIC
-370 FFLFVLGCFIVR
+370 FLFVLGCFIVR
-382 TPLKWALLAVTV
+382 TPLKWALLGITL
-394 LTVMLSWGKNM
+394 LTIMLSWGKNM

-452 VLTREK
+452 ILKREK
-458 RWFYLSGGIVGGIAL
+458 VSFYASAGIVGGIAL

-486 KEYELEVAGQPGYAE
+486 KDYELEAARQPGYGE
-501 LFAGVAEARK
+501 LFAGIAEARK

-521 FVIVA
+521 FFVVA
-526 LGFAVLWM
+526 LGFVALWF
-534 LNKKKLS
+534 LREKKLS
-541 STVAVVAL
+541 PTVVMITL
-549 AVILVGD
+549 AVILVGY

-564 LSSDNFVTPARKTN
+564 LNSDNFVTPARKTN
-578 PFPMTDVDRY
+578 PFPMTDTDKY
-588 ILQDKDMNYRVF
+588 ILQDKDMNYRVL
-600 NAAAGESLSSSFN
+600 NAAAGENLSASFN

-634 YQDLIDCQLVKGNM
+634 YQDLIERQLVNGNP

-660 RPLEDGNQT
+660 QPLDGGRET
-669 VVRNPGALGNAWFVS
+669 VVRNPGALGNAWFIS
-684 EVKWVDNADAEMEA
+684 EVKWVDNADEEMAA
-698 ITDFNPAFTVV
+698 ITDFDPAFTAV
-709 ADRRFAREIGDKVIP
+709 ADRKFAREIGDKVVAP
-724 PTAGDTIYE
+724 AAGDTIYE

-740 LTYRYRSQQGGLAVF
+740 LTYRYRSQNGGLAVF

-770 KPVDMGRVNYVLR
+770 QPIEMGRVNYVLR

-795 FRFDPQSVHTT
+795 FRFDPKSVHTT
-806 EAIAYVSLF
+806 ETIAYIS
-815 LILAAFVATGVVAW
+815 LILIFASFVWIGVSAW
-829 RRHRAVP
+829 RKRKLSP
-836 KEG
+836 KEA

>member
-1 MPGSVIITVK
+1 MTMKNYRK
-11 LVHLQKKY
+11 LWA
-19 RFVIMRNY
+19 F
-27 KTLWPLLPV
+27 LPV
-36 LLFVIL
+36 LLFVVL
-42 SFVYFTPDVVEG
+42 SFIYFSPDVIEG

-67 IGHEAKTYAEQTGE
+67 IGHEAKVYAEQTGE
-81 VPRWTGSLFSGMP
+81 MPRWTGSLFSGMP
-94 TFQITPNYSSNE
+94 TFQIAPTYSSNA
-106 PLKWLQHVYNLWLVS
+106 PLKGLQHVYNLWLVS
-121 PVSLVF
+121 PVSLLF
-127 IMMLGFYILLLTLNV
+127 IMMLGFYILLLALNV

-174 LAYIPPTIAGVIL
+174 LAYIPPTIAGVVL
-187 AYRGKYLSGGALAAL
+187 AYRGKYLLGGALAAL

-226 VVAYGV
+226 VIAYGV
-232 EHYRLHTM
+232 EHYRSHTM
-240 PRFFKATGVLAVA
+240 PRFFKATGILCVA
-253 ALLAVGANAS
+253 AILAVGANAS

-275 MRGGHTELTPLDSN
+275 MRGGHTELTSPGSDGS
-289 QEKPVGNGL
+289 QQSAGGGL

-325 SGPLSESERAVKAAN
+325 SGLLSENERAVQAAD
-340 PEIRPYLSQID
+340 PQIRPYLSQVD
-351 RYWGD
+351 CYWGD
-356 QPFTSGPVYVGALV
+356 QPFTAGPVYVGALV

-438 LAVLALKKIFDDPS
+438 LAVLALKKIFEDPS
-452 VLTREK
+452 VLKREK
-458 RWFYLSGGIVGGIAL
+458 VSFYISGGIVGGIAL
-473 LAALVPGLFDTFL
+473 LAALVPGLFDSFL
-486 KEYELEVAGQPGYAE
+486 KDYELEAVQQPGYGE
-501 LFAGVAEARK
+501 LFAGIAEARK

-521 FVIVA
+521 FFIVA
-526 LGFAVLWM
+526 LGFVALWM
-534 LNKKKLS
+534 WREKKLS
-541 STVAVVAL
+541 ATVTMVAL

-564 LSSDNFVTPARKTN
+564 LNSENFVTPARKTN
-578 PFPMTDVDRY
+578 PFPMTDADKY
-588 ILQDKDMNYRVF
+588 ILQDKDMNYRVL
-600 NAAAGESLSSSFN
+600 NAAAGPSLSASFN

-618 YYHKSV
+618 YYHKSI

-634 YQDLIDCQLVKGNM
+634 YQDLIERQLVNANP

-660 RPLEDGNQT
+660 QPLEDGRET

-698 ITDFNPAFTVV
+698 ITDFDPSFTAV
-709 ADRRFAREIGDKVIP
+709 ADRKFEREIGTNVIP
-724 PTAGDTIYE
+724 PVAGDTIYE
-733 TAYKPDE
+733 TGYKPDE
-740 LTYRYRSQQGGLAVF
+740 LTYRYHSQQGGLAVF

-770 KPVDMGRVNYVLR
+770 EPVEMGRVNYVLR
-783 AVNLPAGEHEVI
+783 AVNLPAGDHEVV
-795 FRFDPQSVHTT
+795 FRFDPESVHTT
-806 EAIAYVSLF
+806 EAIAYISLI
-815 LILAAFVATGVVAW
+815 LILAAFVLVGIGAW
-829 RRHRAVP
+829 KSRKVLPGAA
-836 KEG
+836 

>member
-1 MPGSVIITVK
+1 MKS
-11 LVHLQKKY
+11 H
-19 RFVIMRNY
+19 RN
-27 KTLWPLLPV
+27 LWALLPV
-36 LLFVIL
+36 LLFIVL
-42 SFVYFTPDVVEG
+42 SFVYFSPDVIEG

-67 IGHEAKTYAEQTGE
+67 IGHEAQVYARESGE
-81 VPRWTGSLFSGMP
+81 TPRWTGSLFSGMP
-94 TFQITPNYSSNE
+94 TFQISPSYSSNA
-106 PLKWLQHVYNLWLVS
+106 PLKALQHVYNLWLVS

-142 RWYLAAFGAVAYA
+142 RWYLAAFGAIAYA

-187 AYRGKYLSGGALAAL
+187 AYRGKYLLGGALAAL

-232 EHYRLHTM
+232 EHYRSHTM
-240 PRFFKATGVLAVA
+240 PRFFKATGVLVVA

-275 MRGGHTELTPLDSN
+275 MRGGHTELTSPDADKS
-289 QEKPVGNGL
+289 KPAGNGL

-325 SGPLSESERAVKAAN
+325 SGPLAENERAVKAAD
-340 PEIRPYLSQID
+340 PQLRPYLSQVD

-356 QPFTSGPVYVGALV
+356 QPFTAGPVYVGALI

-382 TPLKWALLAVTV
+382 TPLKWALLAVTL
-394 LTVMLSWGKNM
+394 LTIMLSWGKNM

-452 VLTREK
+452 ILSREK
-458 RWFYLSGGIVGGIAL
+458 RWFYLSGGIVAGIAL
-473 LAALVPGLFDTFL
+473 LAALAPGLFDTFL
-486 KEYELEVAGQPGYAE
+486 KDYEREAAGQPGYAE
-501 LFAGVAEARK
+501 LFAGIAEARQ
-511 AIFTADAWRS
+511 AVFTADAWRS
-521 FVIVA
+521 FIIVA
-526 LGFAVLWM
+526 LGFAVLW
-534 LNKKKLS
+534 LLCQKKLNP
-541 STVAVVAL
+541 TVAMIAL
-549 AVILVGD
+549 VVILVGD

-564 LSSDNFVTPARKTN
+564 LNSDNFVTPARKTN
-578 PFPMTDVDRY
+578 PFPMTDADRY
-588 ILQDKDMNYRVF
+588 ILQDKDMNYRVL
-600 NAAAGESLSSSFN
+600 NAAAGETLASAFS

-618 YYHKSV
+618 YYHKSI

-634 YQDLIDCQLVKGNM
+634 YQDLIDRQLVNANP

-660 RPLEDGNQT
+660 QPLEDGRET

-684 EVKWVDNADAEMEA
+684 EVKWVDNADAEMAA
-698 ITDFNPAFTVV
+698 ITDFDPSHTAVV
-709 ADRRFAREIGDKVIP
+709 DRRFAREIGDKVVP
-724 PTAGDTIYE
+724 PAVGDTIYE
-733 TAYKPDE
+733 TGYKPNE

-770 KPVDMGRVNYVLR
+770 KPVDMARVNYVLR

-795 FRFDPQSVHTT
+795 FRFDPPSVHTT

-815 LILAAFVATGVVAW
+815 LILAAFVGTGFVAW
-829 RRHRAVP
+829 KRRKSVP
-836 KEG
+836 QNS

>member
-1 MPGSVIITVK
+1 MKSHK
-11 LVHLQKKY
+11 
-19 RFVIMRNY
+19 N
-27 KTLWPLLPV
+27 LWALLPV
-36 LLFVIL
+36 LLFVVL
-42 SFVYFTPDVVEG
+42 SFVYFSPDVIDG

-67 IGHEAKTYAEQTGE
+67 IGHEAKTYTEETGKI
-81 VPRWTGSLFSGMP
+81 PRWTGSVFSGMP
-94 TFQITPNYSSNE
+94 TFQIAPAYSSNE
-106 PLKWLQHVYNLWLVS
+106 PLKWLQNVYNLWLVS

-164 AAGHIWKFIT
+164 AAGHIWKFVT

-187 AYRGKYLSGGALAAL
+187 AYRGKYILGGALAAL

-213 QMSYYFLFVICAV
+213 QMSYYFLFVICAIV
-226 VVAYGV
+226 IAYGV
-232 EHYRLHTM
+232 EHYRTHTL
-240 PRFFKATGVLAVA
+240 PAFFKATGVLCIA
-253 ALLAVGANAS
+253 AMLAVGANAS

-275 MRGGHTELTPLDSN
+275 MRGGHTELSSPDDK
-289 QEKPVGNGL
+289 QKPAGNGL
-298 DKDYITQWSYGK
+298 DKEYITQWSYGK

-325 SGPLSESERAVKAAN
+325 SGPLSESERAVAAADSQ
-340 PEIRPYLSQID
+340 IRPYLSQVD

-356 QPFTSGPVYVGALV
+356 QPFTSGPVYVGALIC
-370 FFLFVLGCFIVR
+370 FLFVLGCFIVR
-382 TPLKWALLAVTV
+382 TPLKWALLGITL
-394 LTVMLSWGKNM
+394 LTIMLSWGKNM

-452 VLTREK
+452 ILKREK
-458 RWFYLSGGIVGGIAL
+458 VSFYASAGIVGGIAL

-486 KEYELEVAGQPGYAE
+486 KDYELEAAGQPGYGE
-501 LFAGVAEARK
+501 LFAGIAEARK

-521 FVIVA
+521 FFVVA
-526 LGFAVLWM
+526 LGFVALWF
-534 LNKKKLS
+534 LREKKLS
-541 STVAVVAL
+541 PTVVMVML

-564 LSSDNFVTPARKTN
+564 LNSDNFVTPARKTN
-578 PFPMTDVDRY
+578 PFPMTDTDKY
-588 ILQDKDMNYRVF
+588 ILQDKDMNYRVL
-600 NAAAGESLSSSFN
+600 NAAAGENLSASFN

-634 YQDLIDCQLVKGNM
+634 YQDLIERQLVNGNP

-660 RPLEDGNQT
+660 QPLDGGRET

-684 EVKWVDNADAEMEA
+684 EVKWVDNADEEMAA
-698 ITDFNPAFTVV
+698 ITDFDPAFTAV
-709 ADRRFAREIGDKVIP
+709 ADRKFAREIGDKVVAP
-724 PTAGDTIYE
+724 AAGDTIYE

-740 LTYRYRSQQGGLAVF
+740 LTYRYRSQNGGLAVF

-770 KPVDMGRVNYVLR
+770 QPIEMGRVNYVLR

-795 FRFDPQSVHTT
+795 FRFDPKSVHTT
-806 EAIAYVSLF
+806 ETIAYIS
-815 LILAAFVATGVVAW
+815 LILIFASFVWIGVSAW
-829 RRHRAVP
+829 RKRKLSP
-836 KEG
+836 KEA

>member
-1 MPGSVIITVK
+1 MTMKNYRK
-11 LVHLQKKY
+11 LWA
-19 RFVIMRNY
+19 F
-27 KTLWPLLPV
+27 LPV
-36 LLFVIL
+36 LLFVVL
-42 SFVYFTPDVVEG
+42 SFIYFSPDVIEG

-67 IGHEAKTYAEQTGE
+67 IGHEAKVYAEQTGE
-81 VPRWTGSLFSGMP
+81 MPRWTGSLFSGMP
-94 TFQITPNYSSNE
+94 TFQIAPTYSSNA
-106 PLKWLQHVYNLWLVS
+106 PLKGLQHVYNLWLVS
-121 PVSLVF
+121 PVSLLF
-127 IMMLGFYILLLTLNV
+127 IMMLGFYILLLALNV

-174 LAYIPPTIAGVIL
+174 LAYIPPTIAGIVL
-187 AYRGKYLSGGALAAL
+187 AYRGKYLLGGALAAL

-226 VVAYGV
+226 VIAYGV
-232 EHYRLHTM
+232 EHYRSHTM
-240 PRFFKATGVLAVA
+240 PRFFMATGILCVA
-253 ALLAVGANAS
+253 AILAVGANAS

-275 MRGGHTELTPLDSN
+275 MRGGHTELTSPGSDGS
-289 QEKPVGNGL
+289 QQSAGGGL

-325 SGPLSESERAVKAAN
+325 SGLLSENERAVQAAD
-340 PEIRPYLSQID
+340 PQIRPYLSQVD
-351 RYWGD
+351 CYWGD
-356 QPFTSGPVYVGALV
+356 QPFTAGPVYVGALV

-394 LTVMLSWGKNM
+394 LTIMLSWGKNM

-438 LAVLALKKIFDDPS
+438 LAVLALKKIFEDPS
-452 VLTREK
+452 VLKREK
-458 RWFYLSGGIVGGIAL
+458 VSFYISGGIVGGIAL
-473 LAALVPGLFDTFL
+473 LAALVPGLFDSFL
-486 KEYELEVAGQPGYAE
+486 KDYELEAVQQPGYGE
-501 LFAGVAEARK
+501 LFAGIAEARK

-521 FVIVA
+521 FFIVA
-526 LGFAVLWM
+526 LGFVALWM
-534 LNKKKLS
+534 WREKKLS
-541 STVAVVAL
+541 ATVTMVVL

-564 LSSDNFVTPARKTN
+564 LNSENFVTPARKTN
-578 PFPMTDVDRY
+578 PFPMTDADKY
-588 ILQDKDMNYRVF
+588 ILQDKDMNYRVL
-600 NAAAGESLSSSFN
+600 NAAAGPSLSASFN

-618 YYHKSV
+618 YYHKSI

-634 YQDLIDCQLVKGNM
+634 YQDLIERQLVNANP

-660 RPLEDGNQT
+660 QPLEDGRET

-698 ITDFNPAFTVV
+698 ITDFDPSFTAV
-709 ADRRFAREIGDKVIP
+709 ADRKFEREIGAKVVP
-724 PTAGDTIYE
+724 PVAGDTIYE
-733 TAYKPDE
+733 TGYKPDE
-740 LTYRYRSQQGGLAVF
+740 LTYRYHSQQGGLAVF

-770 KPVDMGRVNYVLR
+770 EPVEMGRVNYVLR
-783 AVNLPAGEHEVI
+783 AVNLPAGDHEVV
-795 FRFDPQSVHTT
+795 FRFDPESVHTT
-806 EAIAYVSLF
+806 EAIAYISLI
-815 LILAAFVATGVVAW
+815 LILAAFVLVGIGAW
-829 RRHRAVP
+829 KSRKALP
-836 KEG
+836 GAA

>member
-1 MPGSVIITVK
+1 MTMKNYRK
-11 LVHLQKKY
+11 LWA
-19 RFVIMRNY
+19 F
-27 KTLWPLLPV
+27 LPV
-36 LLFVIL
+36 LLFVVL
-42 SFVYFTPDVVEG
+42 SFIYFSPDVIEG

-67 IGHEAKTYAEQTGE
+67 IGHEVKVYAEQTGE
-81 VPRWTGSLFSGMP
+81 MPRWTGSLFSGMP
-94 TFQITPNYSSNE
+94 TFQIAPTYSSNA
-106 PLKWLQHVYNLWLVS
+106 PLKGLQHVYNLWLVS
-121 PVSLVF
+121 PVSLLF
-127 IMMLGFYILLLTLNV
+127 IMMLGFYILLLALNV

-174 LAYIPPTIAGVIL
+174 LAYIPPTIAGVVL
-187 AYRGKYLSGGALAAL
+187 AYRGKYLLGGALAAL

-226 VVAYGV
+226 VIAYGV
-232 EHYRLHTM
+232 EHYRSHMM
-240 PRFFKATGVLAVA
+240 PRFFKATGILCVA
-253 ALLAVGANAS
+253 AILAVGANAS

-275 MRGGHTELTPLDSN
+275 MRGGHTELTSPGSDGS
-289 QEKPVGNGL
+289 QQSAGGGL

-325 SGPLSESERAVKAAN
+325 SGLLSENERAVQAAD
-340 PEIRPYLSQID
+340 PQIRPYLSQVD
-351 RYWGD
+351 CYWGD
-356 QPFTSGPVYVGALV
+356 QPFTAGPVYVGALV

-438 LAVLALKKIFDDPS
+438 LAVLALKKIFEDPS
-452 VLTREK
+452 VLKREK
-458 RWFYLSGGIVGGIAL
+458 VSFYISGGIVGGIAL
-473 LAALVPGLFDTFL
+473 LAALVPGLFDSFL
-486 KEYELEVAGQPGYAE
+486 KDYELEAVQQPGYGE
-501 LFAGVAEARK
+501 LFAGIAEARK

-521 FVIVA
+521 FFIVA
-526 LGFAVLWM
+526 LGFVALWM
-534 LNKKKLS
+534 WREKKLS
-541 STVAVVAL
+541 ATVTMVVL

-564 LSSDNFVTPARKTN
+564 LNSENFVTPARKTN
-578 PFPMTDVDRY
+578 PFPMTDADKY
-588 ILQDKDMNYRVF
+588 ILQDKDMNYRVL
-600 NAAAGESLSSSFN
+600 NAAAGSSLSASFN

-618 YYHKSV
+618 YYHKSI

-634 YQDLIDCQLVKGNM
+634 YQDLIERQLVNANP

-660 RPLEDGNQT
+660 QPLEDGRET

-698 ITDFNPAFTVV
+698 ITDFDPSFTAV
-709 ADRRFAREIGDKVIP
+709 ADRKFEREIGTNVIP
-724 PTAGDTIYE
+724 PVAGDTIYE
-733 TAYKPDE
+733 TGYKPDE
-740 LTYRYRSQQGGLAVF
+740 LTYRYHSQQGGLAVF

-770 KPVDMGRVNYVLR
+770 EPVEMGRVNYVLR
-783 AVNLPAGEHEVI
+783 AVNLPAGDHEVV
-795 FRFDPQSVHTT
+795 FRFDPESVHTT
-806 EAIAYVSLF
+806 EAIAYISLI
-815 LILAAFVATGVVAW
+815 LILAAFVLVGIGAW
-829 RRHRAVP
+829 KSRKVLPGAA
-836 KEG
+836 